1 MRSLK
6 EYLVTEYMAQDLN
19 DKLMIDNRI
28 ISSDITLQDL
38 KDAGWGNS
46 ILDDKSWIV
55 VDDQE
60 FYKIKKD
67 GWQKHSMQPSAISG
81 VISSENLFKLI
92 EKNKSNKGYVGE
104 LYLNNPHKIILD
116 SQLSLEIFT
125 NKSLFSDFSK

>member
-19 DKLMIDNRI
+19 DKLMIDNRV

-55 VDDQE
+55 R
-60 FYKIKKD
+60 
-67 GWQKHSMQPSAISG
+67 
-81 VISSENLFKLI
+81 
-92 EKNKSNKGYVGE
+92 
-104 LYLNNPHKIILD
+104 
-116 SQLSLEIFT
+116 
-125 NKSLFSDFSK
+125 

>member
-6 EYLVTEYMAQDLN
+6 EYLVTECMAQDLN

-104 LYLNNPHKIILD
+104 LYLNNPHKIIL
-116 SQLSLEIFT
+116 
-125 NKSLFSDFSK
+125 